1 MRHRDDHLN
10 DAVVKAR
17 DAAEVT
23 HGDDLLQQLQS
34 IEAEARGILKDAKK
48 AKGRSLLADSIE

>member
-48 AKGRSLLADSIE
+48 AKEHFPIQE

>member
-1 MRHRDDHLN
+1 MSTGSTLPRTSR
-10 DAVVKAR
+10 
-17 DAAEVT
+17 
-23 HGDDLLQQLQS
+23 LLQKLQS